1 MKRSTK
7 IKWGELRVG
16 ILLAIAVV
24 IILWASFSGGG
35 TSIFDSKIGFM
46 AYFKNVNGLVKGS
59 PVWVSGI
66 EVGNVSS
73 IKFVS
78 LDEERQIEVKF
89 RVLKSVA
96 NIITSDATI
105 KVGTIGLIGDKYIE
119 VVPGTLTDPPIPE
132 GSAIPSV
139 TPGDLSSVF
148 AEGEK
153 VMLETRDLTGN
164 LSELTGRINRGEGS
178 VGKMFTEDS
187 LYNEMTRL
195 MAALIVLINDM
206 QQNQERIVSSLES
219 MTDNISGIAEKANK
233 NDGTIGRLLSDPG
246 LYDNIHSSSGR
257 IDSILAKINT
267 GQGTAGAMVNDDELY
282 EEVKNLIVRI
292 ENLVTDIE
300 NNPRKYFKFSVF

>member
-35 TSIFDSKIGFM
+35 TSIFDSKVGFM

-66 EVGNVSS
+66 EVGNVTS

-78 LDEERQIEVKF
+78 LDEERQIAVKF

-96 NIITSDATI
+96 KIITSDATI

-119 VVPGTLTDPPIPE
+119 VVPGTLTKPAIPE
-132 GSAIPSV
+132 GSVIPSV
-139 TPGDLSSVF
+139 TPGDISAVF

-195 MAALIVLINDM
+195 MAALTVLINDM
-206 QQNQERIVSSLES
+206 QQNQGRIVSSLES
-219 MTDNISGIAEKANK
+219 MTDNINGIAEKANK
-233 NDGTIGRLLSDPG
+233 NEGTIGRLLSDPG
-246 LYDNIHSSSGR
+246 LYDNIHTSSGR

-282 EEVKNLIVRI
+282 QEVKNLIVRI